1 MREIKFRMWKNVQ
14 DNPQQSKM
22 FYDAYEVMECL
33 KQQCENDEEYV
44 WNGHDHVSEGTV
56 FMQFTGLKD
65 KNGVEIYEG
74 DVVMTTKFKDTPNV
88 VEYIMNG
95 FYRTKTHD
103 NGKKYLNPLGNC
115 EVQIIG
121 NIYQNPELIN

>member
-1 MREIKFRMWKNVQ
+1 MREIKFRGYSRGFNKWFYGNYIEKL
-14 DNPQQSKM
+14 PQTEGKPTVL
-22 FYDAYEVMECL
+22 AAI
-33 KQQCENDEEYV
+33 
-44 WNGHDHVSEGTV
+44 HDISTNALLRVVPESVG
-56 FMQFTGLKD
+56 QFTGLND

-74 DVVMTTKFKDTPNV
+74 DVVMTTKFKDIPNV

-103 NGKKYLNPLGNC
+103 NGKKYLNPIGNC

-121 NIYQNPELIN
+121 NIYQNPELIK